1 MTAGAGATTPRLK
14 PAASTNPPHPPPPAP
29 PRAGG
34 APPPPPPPP
43 PPRAATAAGPLVC
56 LDVGHGGVDLG
67 NVRTNEDDTEILTME
82 KDLTLA
88 QALDLRDRLAARGVA
103 AVLTR
108 ETDTEVNA
116 TFADV
121 NGDGAVA
128 NDVNGDG
135 KIEER
140 LGEFPNE
147 LDELQARI
155 NVCNEAGA
163 DLMVSIHVNSSENTL
178 LAGYEAWYAED
189 DALPYVDESAEFAT
203 LVTRN
208 LGEQFSAANY
218 ETNNRG
224 AAPDSMLILPDDE
237 QGTFDHLV
245 MLSPDLPAR
254 NFDGPD
260 MPTVIVE

>member
-88 QALDLRDRLAARGVA
+88 QARDLRDRLEAQGVA
-103 AVLTR
+103 VVLTR

-116 TFADV
+116 TFTDV
-121 NGDGAVA
+121 NGDGKVA
-128 NDVNGDG
+128 NDLNGDG

-163 DLMVSIHVNSSENTL
+163 NLLVSLHVNGADNTNL
-178 LAGYEAWYAED
+178 KGYEAWYAED
-189 DALPYVDESAEFAT
+189 PALPFVDESAEIAG
-203 LVTRN
+203 LVTEH
-208 LGEQFSAANY
+208 LGEQFSLAGY
-218 ETNNRG
+218 ETVNRG
-224 AAPDSMLILPDDE
+224 AAPDSLLYLPD
-237 QGTFDHLV
+237 
-245 MLSPDLPAR
+245 
-254 NFDGPD
+254 
-260 MPTVIVE
+260 